1 MKIDLKDNKILL
13 AKCTHYTIFGRL
25 LKDKMTNI
33 KRIGVFTSGGD
44 APGMNAAIRAV
55 VRAGIYYN
63 KEIFGIYRGYEGMI
77 EGDFVPMDVRSVSN
91 ILQRGGTILKSSRSA
106 EFKTVEGRKKAF
118 EQLKK
123 HKIDGLIGIG
133 GDGSFKGMHH
143 LFKEHRMPYVCL
155 PGTIDNDIP
164 GTDFTIGFDTATN
177 TAVEAIDKIRDTAL
191 SHNRLFFIEV
201 MGRDSGYIAINAGI
215 AGGAVSVI
223 IPEEE
228 TSVDALVEKLNEGA
242 KQNKSSSLVIVA
254 EGGKSGSAMEIAKK
268 VKEKS
273 SYFDTKVTILGHL
286 QRGGTPTYSDRVLA
300 SKMGV
305 AAVEKLIEGA
315 TDIMIGVIHNEIIQN
330 SFEDLIS
337 EPKSIHKDDLRIAKI
352 LSI

>member
-1 MKIDLKDNKILL
+1 MNKI
-13 AKCTHYTIFGRL
+13 
-25 LKDKMTNI
+25 N
-33 KRIGVFTSGGD
+33 RIGVFTSGGD

-63 KEIFGIYRGYEGMI
+63 KEIVGIYRGYEGMI
-77 EGDFVPMDVRSVSN
+77 EGDFEEMDVRSVAN
-91 ILQRGGTILKSSRSA
+91 ILQRGGTMLKSARSK
-106 EFKTVEGRKKAF
+106 EFRTPEGRKKAF

-123 HKIDGLIGIG
+123 HNIDALIGIG
-133 GDGSFKGMHH
+133 GDGSFTGMHH
-143 LFKEHRMPYVCL
+143 LYLEHGIPYICI

-164 GTDFTIGFDTATN
+164 GTDYTIGYDTATN

-201 MGRDSGYIAINAGI
+201 MGRDSGYIAINSGI
-215 AGGAVSVI
+215 AGGAVSII

-228 TSVDALVEKLNEGA
+228 TSIDELVEKLNRGG
-242 KQNKSSSLVIVA
+242 KKNKTSSLVVVA
-254 EGGKSGSAMEIAKK
+254 EGGKSGSAMEIAQK

-286 QRGGTPTYSDRVLA
+286 QRGGSPTYFDRVLA

-305 AAVEKLIEGA
+305 AAVEGLDQGKTDSMVGISHHEIIFNKFD
-315 TDIMIGVIHNEIIQN
+315 DIMNQ
-330 SFEDLIS
+330 
-337 EPKSIHKDDLRIAKI
+337 PKDIHKDDLRIAKI